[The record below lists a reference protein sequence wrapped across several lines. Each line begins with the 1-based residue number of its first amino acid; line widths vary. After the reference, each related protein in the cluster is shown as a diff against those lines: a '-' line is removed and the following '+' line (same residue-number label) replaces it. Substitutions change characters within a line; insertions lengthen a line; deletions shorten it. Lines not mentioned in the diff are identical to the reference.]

1 MTTVLARVA
10 VKVKDNGY
18 SLLCLVSMH
27 THEVYCRYYCT
38 SLKIRWFLVGE
49 KNVVG
54 HRKILISP
62 FIFIEVVLDWDSRF
76 IW

>member
-1 MTTVLARVA
+1 
-10 VKVKDNGY
+10 
-18 SLLCLVSMH
+18 MH
-27 THEVYCRYYCT
+27 TCEVYNGSSAGTSTT